1 MTQQQTITPESTTV
15 ESSSSGFVGF
25 ILRRLRV
32 AELRAKVIA
41 NEIEATATALSAGFI
56 SPEAAILML
65 AETGISV
72 VVKIEMPLTMPRD
85 AERVA
90 ESTFQ
95 AVAYV
100 LRTSGMKRLDDPWL
114 TTRLAGFF
122 RRTNHGVGRGI
133 RANAAEVSGNHE

>member
-72 VVKIEMPLTMPRD
+72 VVKIETPLTMPRD

-114 TTRLAGFF
+114 TT
-122 RRTNHGVGRGI
+122 
-133 RANAAEVSGNHE
+133 